1 MPNRW
6 LAIGICAFWAV
17 TMALLIERDV
27 LPHWK
32 LGHRPDFRAVSQV
45 APTPQ
50 PVRWSIWHSD
60 QRVGW
65 VQTLWMAKPDDST
78 VYRSEMELDQIP
90 FISPIGNAPAGRLR
104 CESTFHL
111 APDRNLSSFEIL
123 IFWDDPKPT
132 VTVEG
137 RLDGDIMKVQFRT
150 GGLVHDDQ
158 FYYEPHSLMT
168 SSLAPIDKLPNLAV
182 GQKWQH
188 RVMNPLWK
196 TVDTVR
202 CEVTSEQVITW
213 RGDPTPTYLVEQRYG
228 TLRARCWVAY
238 DGTVLR
244 QEIPL
249 GVEPLV
255 LEHD

>member
-6 LAIGICAFWAV
+6 LAIAICAFWAV

-32 LGHRPDFRAVSQV
+32 LGHRPDFRAVSKV
-45 APTPQ
+45 APTAE
-50 PVRWSIWHSD
+50 PVRWSIWYSD
-60 QRVGW
+60 QRVGR
-65 VQTLWMAKPDDST
+65 VQTQWLAKSDESIL
-78 VYRSEMELDQIP
+78 YRSEMELDPIP
-90 FISPIGNAPAGRLR
+90 FIPPLGIASAEKLR
-104 CESTFHL
+104 CESTFHIT
-111 APDRNLSSFEIL
+111 ADRNLRSFEIL
-123 IFWDDPKPT
+123 IFWGDSKPT
-132 VTVEG
+132 VTAQGNLE
-137 RLDGDIMKVQFRT
+137 GDIMKVRFRT
-150 GGLVHDDQ
+150 GGLVHDEQ

-196 TVDTVR
+196 TADTVR

-213 RGDPTPTYLVEQRYG
+213 HGEPTPTYLVEQRYG

-249 GVEPLV
+249 GLEPLV